1 MIADSAIV
9 FVETGDR
16 VCYVSQMLFSFEL
29 GLRSN
34 LVSELRTLTSHMVI
48 NVFFRAINIAS
59 VCGASHQIIR
69 PKRWL
74 VSNNNSWGRVALNL
88 LPTYRLACS
97 SRCFSCIVHKNG
109 SSTFWALALTPVGA
123 LILIKSVHRLTDIIS
138 STRESIALKST
149 LHVWRS
155 ARNWHASCV
164 YTSSPWVLKF
174 SECDELISFIL
185 WETTVS
191 NGHHNLSLFDRVICD
206 LLLLLLFLLLLSHL
220 TVRQVRILTH
230 FFIFLFILLNLLLGS
245 HILSGLSLDIFNFH
259 KSLIESV
266 IVAWSVLHPWVDRGI
281 TSIRHMASI
290 LLILLLLLSGTLSL
304 IFTIS

>member
-1 MIADSAIV
+1 
-9 FVETGDR
+9 
-16 VCYVSQMLFSFEL
+16 MLFSIKLCF
-29 GLRSN
+29 RSDLSIEMRALTCH
-34 LVSELRTLTSHMVI
+34 LVI
-48 NVFFRAINIAS
+48 DIFFRSIDIAS
-59 VCGASHQIIR
+59 ICWACHKVVR

-74 VSNNNSWGRVALNL
+74 ICDNNPGSRVALNL
-88 LPTYRLACS
+88 LSANGLS
-97 SRCFSCIVHKNG
+97 SRSFPCIVHKYS
-109 SSTFWALALTPVGA
+109 SSTFCSLTFTPVRA
-123 LILIKSVHRLTDIIS
+123 LILIESIHSFSNIIT
-138 STRESIALKST
+138 STWESIALECT

-191 NGHHNLSLFDRVICD
+191 NGHHNLSLVDRVICG

-266 IVAWSVLHPWVDRGI
+266 IVAWSVLHHWVDWSI
-281 TSIRHMASI
+281 TSIGHMASI